1 MGTVFVVHLGKMK
14 LERTLL
20 ALTLLALSAHTG
32 LGRQVRPAL
41 PKQTGQGRIVGG
53 TEAEDGEFPWQVS
66 LRQIGIIGATHFC
79 GGSIVNENWVVT
91 AGHCCSGSTT
101 FMHVVAGGIKLN
113 ANEGEEER
121 RDVQKIIVHPDYSS
135 SDLSNDICLLQL
147 ATPLEMTEFIQPV
160 VMPEPKQETPAD
172 TEIIVTGWGSLSE
185 GGLSLPNVLHKVTIP
200 VIADEKCNEAYSS
213 SGYSIIDSMLCAGL
227 PEGGKDS
234 CQGDSGGPLIE
245 AQSKTLLG
253 VVSWGIGCARPGLPG
268 VYTQVS
274 YYVDWI
280 QETMNAN

>member
-41 PKQTGQGRIVGG
+41 PKQTGQGRIV
-53 TEAEDGEFPWQVS
+53 
-66 LRQIGIIGATHFC
+66 GATHFC

-280 QETMNAN
+280 QQTMNAN